1 MTVKEYREATA
12 CKIQGTWNLHNV
24 ALERKADLEFF
35 TLLSS
40 ISSVLGNPAQG
51 NYASGCSFQDAF
63 ASYRHGCL
71 GLPASTVNLGIIEE
85 IGYMARNDELL
96 QKNVSSEV
104 ARGIDE
110 KLLCKIISY
119 SILQQSHDDPISR
132 DTYSQTRMVTGLSMP
147 QPPDSV
153 LRLDA
158 RFAPLF
164 VRDDGSDSH
173 HQANGAVSQDTSQEI
188 KELHLM
194 LRSRNSKSGSL
205 PPPPQLVDTVV
216 SVISGYLTRA
226 MRLSEPIEPERS
238 LSAYGIDSLA
248 AVEFRNWLRLE
259 LGAALSVID
268 ITTAPSLIMLSEK
281 IISKV
286 DGAENK

>member
-1 MTVKEYREATA
+1 MTVEEYHEATA
-12 CKIQGTWNLHNV
+12 CKIQGTWNLHNIS
-24 ALERKADLEFF
+24 LEHETKLDFF

-63 ASYRHGCL
+63 AGYRHGL
-71 GLPASTVNLGIIEE
+71 GLAASTVNLGIIEQ
-85 IGYMARNDELL
+85 IGYMARNEDLL
-96 QKNVSSEV
+96 EKNVSSEV
-104 ARGIDE
+104 AHGIDE
-110 KLLCKIISY
+110 KLLCKIIAY
-119 SILQQSHDDPISR
+119 SILQQSSYPVSSDPQSR
-132 DTYSQTRMVTGLSMP
+132 MRMVTGLSMP

-164 VRDDGSDSH
+164 VREGSDSH
-173 HQANGAVSQDTSQEI
+173 QASATSSQDASREI
-188 KELHLM
+188 KELNLM
-194 LRSRNSKSGSL
+194 LRSKKAKSSNL
-205 PPPPQLVDTVV
+205 LPQLIDATVSVV
-216 SVISGYLTRA
+216 SNYLTRA

-259 LGAALSVID
+259 LGAAMSVID
-268 ITTAPSLIMLSEK
+268 ITTSPSLIILSEK

-286 DGAENK
+286 DSAENK